1 MEIHMITKLKYGN
14 TNTYFVHG
22 RDKGL
27 LIDTDYAGTLPA
39 FYKEIKKNNI
49 AISDITYVLATHYHP
64 DHIGLVSELMEMGI
78 KLLLIDTQT
87 EYVHFADAL
96 FARDYRTDYKP
107 IHEKDAVV
115 LRCEDS
121 RAFFALNLGID
132 GEIISTASHSND
144 SIAVI
149 LDDGSCIVGD
159 LEPID
164 YIKAYEDNHRLKS
177 DWEHILCYN
186 PKTIYYGH
194 SNEKKL

>member
-1 MEIHMITKLKYGN
+1 MITKLKYGN
-14 TNTYFVHG
+14 TNTYFV
-22 RDKGL
+22 RKNASGL
-27 LIDTDYAGTLPA
+27 LIDTDYAGTLQA

-64 DHIGLVSELMEMGI
+64 DHIGLVSELMEIGI

-87 EYVHFADAL
+87 ECVHFADEL
-96 FARDYRTDYKP
+96 FARDHKTDYKP
-107 IHEKDAVV
+107 IREKDAVV

-121 RAFFALNLGID
+121 RAFFSLHLGIN
-132 GEIISTASHSND
+132 GEIISTASHSQD

-164 YIKAYEDNHRLKS
+164 YVNAYEDNQKLKS
-177 DWEHILCYN
+177 DWNHILSYH

-194 SNEKKL
+194 ANEKSL

>member
-1 MEIHMITKLKYGN
+1 MITRLKYGN

-22 RDKGL
+22 MDKGL

-49 AISDITYVLATHYHP
+49 AINDITYVLATHYHP
-64 DHIGLVSELMEMGI
+64 DHIGLISELMEMGI

-87 EYVHFADAL
+87 EHVHFSDEL
-96 FARDYRTDYKP
+96 FARDHRTDYKP
-107 IHEKDAVV
+107 IREKDAVL
-115 LRCEDS
+115 LRCKNS
-121 RAFFALNLGID
+121 RDFLALNLGIK
-132 GEIISTASHSND
+132 GEIITTASHSED

-164 YIKAYEDNHRLKS
+164 YISAYEHNQKLKS
-177 DWEHILCYN
+177 DWEHILSYH

-194 SNEKKL
+194 ANAKSL

>member
-1 MEIHMITKLKYGN
+1 MITKLKYGN
-14 TNTYFVHG
+14 TNTYFVRG

-27 LIDTDYAGTLPA
+27 LIDTDYAGTLSA

-64 DHIGLVSELMEMGI
+64 DHMGLVSELMEMGI

-87 EYVHFADAL
+87 KHVHFADEL
-96 FARDYRTDYKP
+96 FARDRKTDYKP
-107 IHEKDAVV
+107 IREKDAVV

-121 RAFFALNLGID
+121 RAFFSLHLGVD
-132 GEIISTASHSND
+132 GEIFSTISHSQD

-164 YIKAYEDNHRLKS
+164 YVNAYEDNQKLKS
-177 DWEHILCYN
+177 DWNHILSYH

-194 SNEKKL
+194 ANEKSL